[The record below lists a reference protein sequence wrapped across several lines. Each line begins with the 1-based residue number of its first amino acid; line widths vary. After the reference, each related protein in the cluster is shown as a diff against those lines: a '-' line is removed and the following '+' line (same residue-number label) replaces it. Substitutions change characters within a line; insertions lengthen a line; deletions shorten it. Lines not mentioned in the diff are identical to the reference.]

1 MNLTQAGCSWRQDHT
16 GLHLDKINVLAPGQA
31 GLRGSVHIAPDG
43 ALSGTILAG
52 LPESALKWLPDATK
66 TVFARSEDGLH
77 WCSIKV
83 WGTEK
88 KPETDFTAQVLRQ
101 LEKHPI
107 ALAELAVRGISW
119 WLGDILHTKAAEE
132 EG

>member
-1 MNLTQAGCSWRQDHT
+1 
-16 GLHLDKINVLAPGQA
+16 
-31 GLRGSVHIAPDG
+31 LRGSIHVAPDG
-43 ALSGTILAG
+43 KLSGTILAG
-52 LPESALKWLPDATK
+52 LPESALKWLPEATT
-66 TVFARSEDGLH
+66 TVFPRSEDGLH
-77 WCSIKV
+77 WCSIEV
-83 WGTEK
+83 SGTEH

-119 WLGDILHTKAAEE
+119 WLGDILHTEPAEE

>member
-1 MNLTQAGCSWRQDHT
+1 L
-16 GLHLDKINVLAPGQA
+16 
-31 GLRGSVHIAPDG
+31 
-43 ALSGTILAG
+43 
-52 LPESALKWLPDATK
+52 
-66 TVFARSEDGLH
+66 
-77 WCSIKV
+77 
-83 WGTEK
+83 GTEH

-119 WLGDILHTKAAEE
+119 WLGDILHTKPSEE